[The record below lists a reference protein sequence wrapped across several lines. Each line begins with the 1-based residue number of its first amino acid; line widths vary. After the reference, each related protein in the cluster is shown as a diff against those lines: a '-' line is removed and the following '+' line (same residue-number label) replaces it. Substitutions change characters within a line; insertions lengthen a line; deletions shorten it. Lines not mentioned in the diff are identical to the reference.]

1 VSRAGRSRRASIGT
15 GVSLACVL
23 LLGWAALAFG
33 HGFDPALLDVTEGQG
48 GQYALV
54 WKRTPGPAVLLPRLP
69 AHCRPLGR
77 PPRPVTLDAAPQ
89 RWRVDCGARGLGGA
103 TLTVDGLESRTDVV
117 VRVAWRDG
125 RTSTGVLRAD
135 TPELALP
142 DGPATESG
150 AVLRSYVGLGVAHI
164 LLGPD
169 HLLFVLGLLLLADGW
184 GMLVRTVTAF
194 TAAHSLTLALAA
206 FGLLALP
213 PAPVDATIALSIVVL
228 ALELLRDPE
237 AAPTLARRA
246 PWIVAFA
253 FGLLHGLGFAGA
265 LAAIGLPP
273 DHVPLALL
281 SFNLG
286 VELGQMAFVA
296 AILPVVAVSRRLAGG
311 RPVLARVPAY
321 AIGALAVAWTLDR
334 VLAFWTLPA

>member
-1 VSRAGRSRRASIGT
+1 M
-15 GVSLACVL
+15 
-23 LLGWAALAFG
+23 
-33 HGFDPALLDVTEGQG
+33 
-48 GQYALV
+48 
-54 WKRTPGPAVLLPRLP
+54 
-69 AHCRPLGR
+69 
-77 PPRPVTLDAAPQ
+77 
-89 RWRVDCGARGLGGA
+89 
-103 TLTVDGLESRTDVV
+103 LTVDGLESRTDVV

-237 AAPTLARRA
+237 APRRWRAAPRGSWPSPSACCTASALPARSPRSGCRRTTCRCAPLLQPRGRA
-246 PWIVAFA
+246 
-253 FGLLHGLGFAGA
+253 
-265 LAAIGLPP
+265 
-273 DHVPLALL
+273 
-281 SFNLG
+281 
-286 VELGQMAFVA
+286 GQMAFVA
-296 AILPVVAVSRRLAGG
+296 AILPVVAVSRRVAGG
-311 RPVLARVPAY
+311 RTVLARVPAY